1 MSITITLTISLHD
14 TDEATD
20 RIINNSEVSSKLQQI
35 SENQWSSW
43 DSYDTEDWYEDDQLY
58 ELKENIAQTLS
69 GLEYEILNNGE
80 F

>member
-69 GLEYEILNNGE
+69 GLEYEIAMIHI
-80 F
+80 

>member
-35 SENQWSSW
+35 SENQCQVGIVTTQKTGMKMTSS
-43 DSYDTEDWYEDDQLY
+43 T
-58 ELKENIAQTLS
+58 N
-69 GLEYEILNNGE
+69 
-80 F
+80 